1 VFLKQNLYTKMQHI
15 EDIEDI
21 EIKKKKKKTFETVI
35 ITPFQYNDIKEY
47 MKCNNVLNWDKFSR
61 GFQREYR
68 YALSKNML
76 REVYMKETHKPA
88 PRQLIKKACRSQ
100 YGILNVCVFTSAY
113 PEYVDEE
120 GVKQKQMFSC
130 KHNCYYCPSEPNQ
143 PRSYLMDE
151 PGVARANECDF
162 DCVKQFHMRLNQYK
176 GMGHPL
182 DKIEFEVSGGTW
194 SEYPRVYQREFM
206 RDGYYAANTFNKE
219 KRDRLTLEEEIKLNE
234 HADIHII
241 GLTIETRPDTIHLE
255 ELKLFREYN
264 VTRVQIGVQHTDN
277 KILKKINRG
286 HTIEESMRAIRM
298 LLNNGFKVDIHLMP
312 MLPGATPDIDREM
325 FEEVLNN
332 PNLQVDQWKVYPTS
346 VVPWSVLEEWYK
358 KGKYKPYTNEELFD
372 VLIEMKRKVHNRI
385 RLIRIVRDINDH
397 YIIGGCS
404 VTHMRQLLLDKL
416 KKEEEYCKCIRCRSV
431 KTNKID
437 KNHKLRIDK
446 FNSSDGLEYF
456 ISYVS
461 DDERDLYGFCRLRI
475 TNDDTEKIEE
485 IHKCALIRELHV
497 YSTLTPVNN
506 TRDKYLEE
514 DSIQHKG
521 FGKRLLKRA
530 EEIASYHNYKL
541 IAVISGV
548 GVREYYR
555 KQGYVLETT
564 YMKKEMS
571 YISRLM
577 NVLMCL
583 IVKMS
588 IMIRKIF

>member
-1 VFLKQNLYTKMQHI
+1 
-15 EDIEDI
+15 
-21 EIKKKKKKTFETVI
+21 
-35 ITPFQYNDIKEY
+35 
-47 MKCNNVLNWDKFSR
+47 
-61 GFQREYR
+61 
-68 YALSKNML
+68 
-76 REVYMKETHKPA
+76 
-88 PRQLIKKACRSQ
+88 
-100 YGILNVCVFTSAY
+100 
-113 PEYVDEE
+113 
-120 GVKQKQMFSC
+120 
-130 KHNCYYCPSEPNQ
+130 
-143 PRSYLMDE
+143 
-151 PGVARANECDF
+151 
-162 DCVKQFHMRLNQYK
+162 
-176 GMGHPL
+176 
-182 DKIEFEVSGGTW
+182 
-194 SEYPRVYQREFM
+194 M

-312 MLPGATPDIDREM
+312 MLPGSTPDIDREM

-475 TNDDTEKIEE
+475 SNDDTEKIEE

-497 YSTLTPVNN
+497 YSTLIPVNN

-530 EEIASYHNYKL
+530 EEIASYHNYKK